1 MRRLLKIILTALI
14 LVLLPFSSRVFDFFL
29 RFSAR
34 AYPTIPIYDGS
45 GGPILIISSTVN
57 PFGRYQV
64 EILRAQGYTSFK
76 AADITEVEANPSML
90 NNYDVILLGEMKLNL
105 SDVSLLN
112 AWTIKG
118 GTLIAQRPSALLYP
132 LMGIT
137 SGGSI
142 ADNYKNTYLL
152 VDTTTGKPG
161 AGIVSETIQYH
172 GVADL
177 YNVLPGT
184 TSLATLY
191 SSATISTP
199 YPAITSVSVGNEGGN
214 AIAFAF
220 DLAKSVV
227 LTRQGNIAWTGQS
240 RDGQAGPV
248 RSDNL
253 FYPDYVD
260 FNKIQ
265 IPQADELQH
274 LLTNII
280 LLDNLHRKPLPHVW
294 ILPRGLK
301 AAIVMTGDD
310 HHLKKD
316 PGFTGTPSRFNDYRL
331 MSKDNST
338 QAVDDWKAIRATSY
352 VYDNINLSNDSVI
365 HYQSLGFEIAFHPTT
380 DCADFTRTSLAND
393 MTSQLSRLETKLPG
407 MLPPV
412 TNRPHCMPWSD
423 WASQPKVES
432 SLGIR
437 FDVNYYYW
445 PGSWVQNRP
454 GLFTGS
460 GMPMR
465 FVDSVGTLI
474 DCYQAPTQ
482 IPDESGLDITNS
494 INTLL
499 DNAINKGYCGAFVMN
514 MHTDTAMHIGSDQ
527 IITSAMTRQIPVIT
541 SKQMLTWLDNRNG
554 TVFTHVS
561 WDNITK
567 TLSFTLTTK
576 AHNLQVMVPAH
587 SIDGEL
593 MQVIENGTPI
603 EFTIQTIKGIEYGF
617 FPGSTHD
624 YNYIVVY
631 SKKSR

>member
-1 MRRLLKIILTALI
+1 MPRLLKIISTVFI
-14 LVLLPFSSRVFDFFL
+14 LVLLPLSSRVVDIFL

-34 AYPTIPIYDGS
+34 TYPTIPIYDGS
-45 GGPILIISSTVN
+45 GGPILIVSSTSN

-64 EILRAQGYTSFK
+64 EILRSQGYTSFK
-76 AADITEVEANPSML
+76 GADITEVEANPAML
-90 NNYDVILLGEMKLNL
+90 NNYDVILLGQMKLNA
-105 SDVSLLN
+105 SDVSLLS
-112 AWTIKG
+112 AWTTKG
-118 GTLIAQRPSALLYP
+118 GTLIAQRPCSLLYL

-137 SGGSI
+137 SSDSV

-152 VDTTTGKPG
+152 ADTMAGKPG
-161 AGIVSETIQYH
+161 AGIVSQTIQYH

-177 YNVLPGT
+177 YNMLPGT
-184 TSLATLY
+184 SSLATLY
-191 SSATISTP
+191 SSATKPTP
-199 YPAITSVSVGNEGGN
+199 HPAITTVSIGSNGGN

-220 DLAKSVV
+220 DLAKSIV
-227 LTRQGNIAWTGQS
+227 LTRQGNLAWAGQS
-240 RDGQAGPV
+240 RDGESGPV
-248 RSDNL
+248 RSYNL
-253 FYPDYVD
+253 YYPDYVD

-301 AAIVMTGDD
+301 AAIIMTGDD
-310 HHLKKD
+310 HNIENTS
-316 PGFTGTPSRFNDYRL
+316 GFTGTPSRFNDYRL
-331 MSKDNST
+331 MSKDNSQ
-338 QAVDDWKAIRATSY
+338 QAVEDWKAIRATSY
-352 VYDNINLSNDSVI
+352 VYDNINLSNDSVVR
-365 HYQSLGFEIAFHPTT
+365 YQSLGFEIAFHPTT
-380 DCADFTRTSLAND
+380 ACANFTRTSLSND
-393 MTSQLSRLETKLPG
+393 MTSQLARLETKLPG

-412 TNRPHCMPWSD
+412 TNRTHCMPWSD
-423 WASQPKVES
+423 WASQPKIEN

-445 PGSWVQNRP
+445 PGSWIQNRP

-465 FVDSVGTLI
+465 FADSNGTLI

-499 DNAINKGYCGAFVMN
+499 DNAINKGYYGAFVMN

-527 IITSAMTRQIPVIT
+527 IITAAMTRQIPVV
-541 SKQMLTWLDNRNG
+541 SSRQMLTWLDNRNG
-554 TVFTHVS
+554 TDFSHVA
-561 WDNITK
+561 WDNVTK
-567 TLSFTLTTK
+567 TLTFTLITN
-576 AHNLQVMVPAH
+576 AHNLQVMVPLN

-593 MQVIENGTPI
+593 VQVIENGTPI
-603 EFTIQTIKGIEYGF
+603 TFTIQTIKGIQYAS
-617 FPGSTHD
+617 FPGSTRG
-624 YNYIVVY
+624 YNYIAVY

>member
-1 MRRLLKIILTALI
+1 M
-14 LVLLPFSSRVFDFFL
+14 
-29 RFSAR
+29 
-34 AYPTIPIYDGS
+34 
-45 GGPILIISSTVN
+45 N

-76 AADITEVEANPSML
+76 AMDITEVEANPAML
-90 NNYDVILLGEMKLNL
+90 NSYDVILLGQMKLNA
-105 SDVSLLN
+105 SDISLLT

-118 GTLIAQRPSALLYP
+118 GTLIAQRPSSLLYP
-132 LMGIT
+132 LMGII
-137 SGGSI
+137 SSDSI

-152 VDTTTGKPG
+152 VDTTMGQPG
-161 AGIVSETIQYH
+161 AGIVGQTIQYH

-177 YNVLPGT
+177 YNMLPGI
-184 TSLATLY
+184 TSLATIY
-191 SSATISTP
+191 SSATTRTP
-199 YPAITSVSVGNEGGN
+199 YPAVTSASVGNNGGK

-220 DLAKSVV
+220 DLAKSIV
-227 LTRQGNIAWTGQS
+227 LTRQGNLSWAGQS
-240 RDGQAGPV
+240 RDGQTGPV

-280 LLDNLHRKPLPHVW
+280 LLDNLHRKPLPHLW
-294 ILPRGLK
+294 ILPRGLQ

-310 HHLKKD
+310 HNIEMNS
-316 PGFTGTPSRFNDYRL
+316 GSTGTPSRFNDYRL
-331 MSKDNST
+331 MSKDNSP
-338 QAVDDWKAIRATSY
+338 QAVEDWKAIRATSY
-352 VYDNINLSNDSVI
+352 VYDNINLSNDSVL

-380 DCADFTRTSLAND
+380 ECTNFTRTSLVND

-412 TNRPHCMPWSD
+412 TNRTHCMPWSD

-445 PGSWVQNRP
+445 PGSWVQNRA

-465 FVDSVGTLI
+465 FADSIGTLI

-499 DNAINKGYCGAFVMN
+499 DNAINKGYYGAFVMN

-527 IITSAMTRQIPVIT
+527 IIAAAMTRQIPVIT

-554 TVFTHVS
+554 TVFSHVA
-561 WDNITK
+561 WDNVTK
-567 TLSFTLTTK
+567 TLSFTVTTN
-576 AHNLQVMVPAH
+576 AHNLQVMVPVH

-593 MQVIENGTPI
+593 IQVIENGTPVT
-603 EFTIQTIKGIEYGF
+603 FTIQTIKGISYGF
-617 FPGSTHD
+617 FPASTHN
-624 YNYIVVY
+624 YNYIAVY